1 MRTALVGLLAAVAVA
16 GLAGVQL
23 LVGSTLDAGTA
34 LAALAGR
41 ADALTTAIVLD
52 LRAPRVLIGLAAGAC
67 LGVAGAVLQAVLR
80 NPMAA
85 PEVTGVGSGAVL
97 GSVVATVVGGDVA
110 SPAGTAAV
118 ALAGGTLGGAA
129 LWALAARSGGDP
141 MRLVVLGVLVSAVLG
156 GTTLV
161 LLTARPQLTGSMTRW
176 LVGSLNGRGWE
187 HWAALW
193 PALAVSLLAGLLL
206 AGVLGLLAVDD
217 DHARAVGL
225 AVSRWRSA
233 VLLVAV
239 VATAASVAAAGLLA
253 FVGLLAP
260 HAARAVAGADHRVLL
275 PLAALTGAGT
285 VAAADV
291 AAQLLTAAVPG
302 DAGRIG
308 VPAGAVTA
316 VFGAAVL
323 IGIVRRRSRATVE
336 GAG

>member
-1 MRTALVGLLAAVAVA
+1 
-16 GLAGVQL
+16 
-23 LVGSTLDAGTA
+23 
-34 LAALAGR
+34 
-41 ADALTTAIVLD
+41 
-52 LRAPRVLIGLAAGAC
+52 
-67 LGVAGAVLQAVLR
+67 
-80 NPMAA
+80 
-85 PEVTGVGSGAVL
+85 
-97 GSVVATVVGGDVA
+97 
-110 SPAGTAAV
+110 
-118 ALAGGTLGGAA
+118 
-129 LWALAARSGGDP
+129 

-193 PALAVSLLAGLLL
+193 PALAVSLVAGLLL
-206 AGVLGLLAVDD
+206 AGVLGLLSVDD
-217 DHARAVGL
+217 DHARALGL